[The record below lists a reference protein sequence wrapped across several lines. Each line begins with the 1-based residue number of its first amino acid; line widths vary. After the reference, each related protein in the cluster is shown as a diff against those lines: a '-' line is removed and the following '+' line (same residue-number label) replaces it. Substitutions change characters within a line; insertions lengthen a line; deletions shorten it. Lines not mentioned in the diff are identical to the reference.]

1 MRCWNTVRF
10 FREGLVCLT
19 CRGMLNGDLILPL
32 FPPFLTAEL
41 MISDRHQ
48 KKEIRQL
55 EQELPRWQVLVDNI
69 TGVLKVTH
77 PTKACVCLHLLKCVL
92 GHQG

>member
-1 MRCWNTVRF
+1 
-10 FREGLVCLT
+10 
-19 CRGMLNGDLILPL
+19 
-32 FPPFLTAEL
+32 

-69 TGVLKVTH
+69 TGKLYSLCNLSVYFKESCLINFFFVTRDEH
-77 PTKACVCLHLLKCVL
+77 ARL
-92 GHQG
+92 

>member
-1 MRCWNTVRF
+1 MRCWNTVRYR
-10 FREGLVCLT
+10 REGLVRLT
-19 CRGMLNGDLILPL
+19 RRGMGIILP
-32 FPPFLTAEL
+32 PPRFLTAEL

-69 TGVLKVTH
+69 TGV
-77 PTKACVCLHLLKCVL
+77 
-92 GHQG
+92 

>member
-1 MRCWNTVRF
+1 MRCWNTVRYR
-10 FREGLVCLT
+10 REGLVRLT
-19 CRGMLNGDLILPL
+19 RRGMGIILPL
-32 FPPFLTAEL
+32 YPPPGFLTAEL

-69 TGVLKVTH
+69 TGV
-77 PTKACVCLHLLKCVL
+77 
-92 GHQG
+92 